1 LSLVKS
7 LGADEVVDYTKE
19 DFSRAGRVYDM
30 VFDTVGKSGFW
41 RSLRSLKR
49 GGSYVLVAGL
59 ARDWFIVNALA
70 TQLGGMWATLTG
82 AGRVVNMPGRW
93 EIVDLMLLRGLME
106 AGILRTVI
114 EKRYPLAQIAEAHR
128 LAESGRKK
136 GHVLVVCE

>member
-1 LSLVKS
+1 
-7 LGADEVVDYTKE
+7 
-19 DFSRAGRVYDM
+19 
-30 VFDTVGKSGFW
+30 
-41 RSLRSLKR
+41 
-49 GGSYVLVAGL
+49 
-59 ARDWFIVNALA
+59 
-70 TQLGGMWATLTG
+70 MWATLTG